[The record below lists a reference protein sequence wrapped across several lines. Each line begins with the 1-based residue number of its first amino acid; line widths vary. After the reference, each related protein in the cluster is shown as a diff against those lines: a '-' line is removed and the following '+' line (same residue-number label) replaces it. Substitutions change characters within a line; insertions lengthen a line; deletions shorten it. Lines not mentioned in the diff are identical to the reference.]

1 MDFIFIALGLS
12 TMLLFMFKIEWL
24 FNYKYFLINI
34 FYNIVLFCG
43 SLLMIEYQLGNP
55 KMVVALKMPLI
66 SSIIF
71 LFLYIIFQKIYKR
84 NPENTFWT
92 FAKTCSRCNIYSFVL
107 VFRSWI
113 TNIYCSLI
121 IFVQKMILRHFI
133 V

>member
-12 TMLLFMFKIEWL
+12 TMWLFMFRIEWL

-43 SLLMIEYQLGNP
+43 SLLMLNYQLGNP

-66 SSIIF
+66 SSLVFF
-71 LFLYIIFQKIYKR
+71 LLYITFQKIYKR

-92 FAKTCSRCNIYSFVL
+92 FTKKPVQDVIFTLLFWFLGVGLPVY
-107 VFRSWI
+107 
-113 TNIYCSLI
+113 I
-121 IFVQKMILRHFI
+121 IA
-133 V
+133 

>member
-43 SLLMIEYQLGNP
+43 SLLMIKYQLGNP

-66 SSIIF
+66 SSIVFF
-71 LFLYIIFQKIYKR
+71 LLYILFQKIYKR

-92 FAKTCSRCNIYSFVL
+92 FTKKPVQDVIFTLLFWFLGVGLPIY
-107 VFRSWI
+107 
-113 TNIYCSLI
+113 
-121 IFVQKMILRHFI
+121 I
-133 V
+133 VA